1 MRQKIWPY
9 FLINHLSCSGIENMD
24 FQAMKL
30 KVAQTFSG
38 FNSIYLT
45 QPLFNAGFYG
55 LKYLFVLYAID
66 LFSMAEAKAIAL
78 FATFM
83 TLCYATSLV
92 GGYLADQGLG
102 VKNAVILGGT
112 LMSLGLG
119 CILIPS
125 EDLCF
130 LGLAL
135 MSLGS
140 GFFKPNLLTAVGL
153 TFENPKD
160 PKKDRAYSIVYIAGN
175 VGTFII
181 PTLCGFIGKIYG
193 WHYGILLVVGIF
205 ISATYLFYKTM
216 RFHPSYKQPIP
227 SFSQNKL
234 WGIIL
239 SLVSFLYL
247 LFKYR
252 ASFHGMMGIIAC
264 GSIIYLGKI
273 VYQCRGQERKDV
285 LSIIFYILLF
295 ALFATLFEQAGTSL
309 LLFLEK
315 AVDRNVMGVILPS
328 SAILSLEPLF
338 VLACGFILL
347 PLSSRYLEKAKP
359 IPGLIKAGC
368 GFLFAALS
376 FWILALGTYQG
387 RGASI
392 PLLWIVGAIFLQT
405 LGELWVVPI
414 SLSRISQ
421 YSPPRLQSVLM
432 SFWPMAIAWAH
443 YFGGFIAQFSIKATH
458 TPGIS
463 LLDDSLERYRTF
475 FFSLGFMPLVVGAL
489 ILLYHAIKRR
499 MLIKA
504 S

>member
-1 MRQKIWPY
+1 MQP
-9 FLINHLSCSGIENMD
+9 
-24 FQAMKL
+24 
-30 KVAQTFSG
+30 FSD

-55 LKYLFVLYAID
+55 LKFIFVLYIVE
-66 LFSMAEAKAIAL
+66 LLSLSETEAIAL
-78 FATFM
+78 FAAFM

-102 VKNAVILGGT
+102 VKNAVTLGGI
-112 LMSLGLG
+112 LMGSGLC
-119 CILIPS
+119 CILFPS

-153 TFENPKD
+153 TFEDPKD
-160 PKKDRAYSIVYIAGN
+160 PKKDRAYSIIYILGN
-175 VGTFII
+175 VGTFTF
-181 PTLCGFIGKIYG
+181 PALCGFVGKVYG
-193 WHYGILLVVGIF
+193 WHYGVFLVFGIF
-205 ISATYLFYKTM
+205 IGATFLFHKTM
-216 RFHPSYKQPIP
+216 RFHPSYKQNIT
-227 SFSQNKL
+227 SFSQSKL

-239 SLVSFLYL
+239 SLVPFIYI

-264 GSIIYLGKI
+264 GSMIYLGKI
-273 VYQCRGQERKDV
+273 VCQCQGQERKDV

-295 ALFATLFEQAGTSL
+295 ALFASLFEQSGTSL

-315 AVDRNVMGVILPS
+315 ALDRDVMGVVLPS
-328 SAILSLEPLF
+328 STILSLEPLF
-338 VLACGFILL
+338 VLACGFILI
-347 PLSSRYLEKAKP
+347 PLSGRYLEKAKP
-359 IPGLIKAGC
+359 IPGLVKAGC

-376 FWILALGTYQG
+376 FWILALGAYQG
-387 RGASI
+387 RGTSI
-392 PLLWIVGAIFLQT
+392 PIQWVLGAMFVQT

-414 SLSRISQ
+414 SLSSISQ

-432 SFWPMAIAWAH
+432 SFWPMAIAWGH
-443 YFGGFIAQFSIKATH
+443 YFGGFIAQFSLRAVT
-458 TPGIS
+458 TPGAS
-463 LLDDSLERYRTF
+463 LLTDSFEHYQIF
-475 FFSLGFMPLVVGAL
+475 FFFLGFMPLVIGVL
-489 ILLYHAIKRR
+489 ILLYQAMKHR